1 MTNVNYHVQ
10 NIFLTFHRSYRINFV
25 ECILLQNNK
34 VDQFRFPENNVI
46 FYRYTI
52 VTKNIDLLGNLF
64 TTLQT
69 CFQFI
74 DLTNPFTVDVLF
86 DVCFK
91 FRIFDIFRIRIDRI
105 HSRIT
110 FLIGT
115 VLFQS
120 IETTCYFLRIFSHRL
135 FQVTTG
141 RRYRTDESNR
151 TCFVIVQFHIS
162 RTTVEVGDDSRNIH
176 RESIRTRQLLHTV
189 GHLTQS
195 LRPTGS

>member
-69 CFQFI
+69 GLDFI
-74 DLTNPFTVDVLF
+74 YLPDPFTVDMF
-86 DVCFK
+86 GDICFK
-91 FRIFDIFRIRIDRI
+91 FRIFDVFGIRIDRI
-105 HSRIT
+105 HCRIT
-110 FLIGT
+110 FLVGT
-115 VLFQS
+115 ILFEC
-120 IETTCYFLRIFSHRL
+120 IKTTGHLLGILGNRL

-141 RRYRTDESNR
+141 RRHRTDKSNR
-151 TCFVIVQFHIS
+151 TRCSIIQFHI
-162 RTTVEVGDDSRNIH
+162 TGTAVEIGNDR
-176 RESIRTRQLLHTV
+176 R
-189 GHLTQS
+189 
-195 LRPTGS
+195 